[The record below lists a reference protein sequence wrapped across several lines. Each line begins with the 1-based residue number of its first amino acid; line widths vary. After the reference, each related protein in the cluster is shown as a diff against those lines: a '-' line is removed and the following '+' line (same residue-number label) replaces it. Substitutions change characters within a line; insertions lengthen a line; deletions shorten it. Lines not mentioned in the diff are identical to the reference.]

1 MFKTYGDIILETVA
15 AQIKKCERIGNTLIK
30 RQRVRHLINA
40 LRSEAAMG
48 ESQLA
53 ETLGY
58 LGYGASQVDGAWWNE
73 ERIQYEKYAIKM
85 ITMIVNNDNDKLSEL
100 KFLFSI
106 HFCQWVE
113 IFLYT

>member
-1 MFKTYGDIILETVA
+1 MLQHIGLSQKIVQILKRRKGNILETVPHRNIIHKTYGYIILETVA

-48 ESQLA
+48 ECQLA

-58 LGYGASQVDGAWWNE
+58 LGYGASQVDGA
-73 ERIQYEKYAIKM
+73 
-85 ITMIVNNDNDKLSEL
+85 
-100 KFLFSI
+100 
-106 HFCQWVE
+106 
-113 IFLYT
+113 